1 MKMTRVKQKTVV
13 EQVMTQIKELIAS
26 GQFKPRDRIP
36 TEAVLAKTF
45 GVGRSSIREAIKIF
59 QHLGILE
66 SRTKTGTYVC
76 DASNISTEALTWS
89 ILLAKGDLFELV
101 DLREL
106 IERQALA
113 DLTEK
118 VRRKQPGALR
128 VAGEMHAQ
136 TERMAEAAAMSHFE
150 ALIQADYAF
159 HQAVI
164 SSAGNSIYSSIY
176 ATLRSFMMEE
186 IKKTNVRES
195 ERSAMVSEHRAIAA
209 AVRAGN
215 GGAAARAFA
224 RHLRTT
230 RSQLKRSVSAPR
242 RAQGEG
248 VRPREKGLTA
258 HPNVV

>member
-13 EQVMTQIKELIAS
+13 EQVMNQIKDLIAS
-26 GQFKPRDRIP
+26 GQYKPRDRIP
-36 TEAVLAKTF
+36 TEAALVKTF

-101 DLREL
+101 DLREV
-106 IERQALA
+106 IERQALS
-113 DLTEK
+113 DLTHK
-118 VRRKQPGALR
+118 VHRKQPGALR
-128 VAGEMHAQ
+128 VAEGLRAQ
-136 TERMAEAAAMSHFE
+136 TERMAEAARLSHFE
-150 ALIQADYAF
+150 ALIEADYAF
-159 HQAVI
+159 HESVI
-164 SSAGNSIYSSIY
+164 ASAGNSVYSSIY

-195 ERSAMVSEHRAIAA
+195 ERSTMVSEHRAIAT

-215 GGAAARAFA
+215 VGAAAKAFS
-224 RHLRTT
+224 RHLVTT
-230 RSQLKRSVSAPR
+230 RRQLKRSVN
-242 RAQGEG
+242 AQLG
-248 VRPREKGLTA
+248 T
-258 HPNVV
+258 